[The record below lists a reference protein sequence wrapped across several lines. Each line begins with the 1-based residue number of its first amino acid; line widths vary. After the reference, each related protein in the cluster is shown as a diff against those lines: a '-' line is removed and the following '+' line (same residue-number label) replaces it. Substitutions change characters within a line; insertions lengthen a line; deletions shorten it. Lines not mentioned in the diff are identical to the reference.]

1 MNDVQIDVLLK
12 EDAAL
17 KARIATLTEK
27 RSAIREA
34 LEQFGEGA
42 MDRWFAQE
50 YAKEMAINIRRE
62 AQRKER
68 RERDE
73 EVAALRRRLDVN
85 GTAIVQALKLRA
97 QG

>member
-1 MNDVQIDVLLK
+1 
-12 EDAAL
+12 
-17 KARIATLTEK
+17 
-27 RSAIREA
+27 
-34 LEQFGEGA
+34 